1 MMGVVQIPNLP
12 AAIQLTGNELIELV
26 QGGVSVRAPV
36 QYIANLSGNTYVIV
50 TPTYVT
56 KYQLFTAL
64 PLYNPGSGYLDANL
78 LIQALNPDMNIAST
92 AQYYTSAF
100 VDIMSPL
107 ALLCQY
113 TYGLTDL
120 QMSNLFLLSYQQS
133 MWG

>member
-64 PLYNPGSGYLDANL
+64 PLYNPGSG
-78 LIQALNPDMNIAST
+78 
-92 AQYYTSAF
+92 
-100 VDIMSPL
+100 
-107 ALLCQY
+107 
-113 TYGLTDL
+113 
-120 QMSNLFLLSYQQS
+120 
-133 MWG
+133 